1 MVMRLW
7 PIVTSALVAALVA
20 PAAVAATGTSHGYS
34 IEIHTVPAL
43 AGLRFSVAGETVRT
57 RGNGVAQ
64 VYVEGPGTYAVSLPS
79 DQESSGGNHVRF
91 ARWADDT
98 FTARRSVT
106 VREPVTRLD
115 AGFTVHYPVAF
126 HFVDRTLNRIGRA
139 RVQSVTITNSLGQ
152 ERTFSG
158 TAGSQLLMGSR
169 VARLATGLAETEIQ
183 YSVARVTVDGMNVVN
198 RGQQRFYPRRTPSF
212 QVQLLFYS
220 AHVQARDAFFRFP
233 IGSAVRLT
241 YGNGKVEHYR
251 LGPGSELVL
260 PALPRG
266 RYEITV
272 EGPGVSITR
281 PLDLSRDQ
289 DVDLAVLSYLDLA
302 VAAGTIALFT
312 LGLLLAGRPN
322 LRSRLGARV
331 RQRPSMR
338 VAQDAVAITRPARST
353 PSGLSAGSRKIIE
366 AWLAD
371 PDDGHARTD
380 AQVSEAGA
388 PDR

>member
-7 PIVTSALVAALVA
+7 AIVTSALVAGLVA
-20 PAAVAATGTSHGYS
+20 PAALAATSTSHAYS

-64 VYVEGPGTYAVSLPS
+64 VYVDRPGIYVVSLPS
-79 DQESSGGNHVRF
+79 AQASSGGKDVRF
-91 ARWADDT
+91 ARWADDA
-98 FTARRSVT
+98 FTATRSVT
-106 VREPVTRLD
+106 VRAPVTRLV

-126 HFVDRTLNRIGRA
+126 HFVDRSLDRIDPA
-139 RVQSVTITNSLGQ
+139 RVQSITITNSLGQ

-158 TAGSQLLMGSR
+158 TAGRQLLMGSR
-169 VARLATGLAETEIQ
+169 VARLATGLTETEIQ

-233 IGSAVRLT
+233 VGSAVRLT
-241 YGNGKVEHYR
+241 YGNGKVERYR

-266 RYEITV
+266 SYEITV

-302 VAAGTIALFT
+302 VVTGTIVLFT

-331 RQRPSMR
+331 RQPPSLR
-338 VAQDAVAITRPARST
+338 APRDAVVNARRARST
-353 PSGLSAGSRKIIE
+353 PKGLSAARSKVIKE
-366 AWLAD
+366 WLAD
-371 PDDGHARTD
+371 PDDGHARAD
-380 AQVSEAGA
+380 RDVSEAGV